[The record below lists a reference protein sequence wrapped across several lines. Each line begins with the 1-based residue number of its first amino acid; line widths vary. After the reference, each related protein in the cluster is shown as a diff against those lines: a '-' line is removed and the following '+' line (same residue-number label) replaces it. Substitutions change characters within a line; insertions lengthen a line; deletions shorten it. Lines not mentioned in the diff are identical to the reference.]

1 MRFDT
6 VYREKDG
13 AANSLL
19 RERDIYISQIPK
31 FEDPIS

>member
-1 MRFDT
+1 MRYDA

-13 AANSLL
+13 ATNSLS
-19 RERDIYISQIPK
+19 RYISQIPK